1 MHRTLEIISTVFT
14 PAQLEHYPEPQIALA
29 GRSNVGKSSLI
40 NCLAGRKSLA
50 KISSTPGKTRS
61 LNFYQVRPDGFFL
74 VDFPGY
80 GYARTS
86 KVERSKW
93 GTLIDHYLR
102 QTKELKAVGVLLDSR
117 LEPQK
122 LDLELVGYL
131 QAMSIPII
139 AVLTK
144 ADKCKQRDLAARQNE
159 WQDILKGTR
168 PLLFS
173 SKTGKG
179 SEKLWQIIADFAGTL
194 PAPPTP

>member
-14 PAQLEHYPEPQIALA
+14 PEQLERFPEPQIALA

-40 NCLAGRKSLA
+40 NCLAGRKKLA

-61 LNFYQVRPDGFFL
+61 LNFYQVSPEGFYL

-86 KVERSKW
+86 RKERAKW
-93 GTLIDHYLR
+93 GALIDHYLR
-102 QTKELKAVGVLLDSR
+102 DTRELMAVGVLLDSR
-117 LEPQK
+117 LAPQK

-131 QAMSIPII
+131 QSINIPII

-144 ADKCKQRDLAARQNE
+144 ADKCKQRDLAKRQNE
-159 WQDILKGTR
+159 WKDILKGAS
-168 PLLFS
+168 PVLFS
-173 SKTGKG
+173 AKTGKG
-179 SEKLWQIIADFAGTL
+179 REKLWEIIVQLAG
-194 PAPPTP
+194 PVIPKDSE

>member
-1 MHRTLEIISTVFT
+1 MHRTLEIVKTAFT
-14 PAQLEHYPEPQIALA
+14 PDQLEAYPQPQIALA

-61 LNFYQVRPDGFFL
+61 LNFYQVAPDDFLL

-86 KVERSKW
+86 KTERAKW
-93 GTLIDHYLR
+93 GTLIDGYLR
-102 QTKELKAVGVLLDSR
+102 ETRMLRAVAVLLDSR
-117 LEPQK
+117 LTPQK

-131 QAMSIPII
+131 QSMNIAVI

-144 ADKCKQRDLAARQNE
+144 ADKCKQRELAARQKE
-159 WQDILKGTR
+159 WRDILKGPA
-168 PLLFS
+168 PLVFS
-173 SKTGKG
+173 SKTGRG
-179 SEKLWQIIADFAGTL
+179 RDKLWDIMAA
-194 PAPPTP
+194 AAAS